1 MTYEKLGQ
9 EALEYYPCRYGRSK
23 ILFRGPKRALEG
35 GYVAFLGGS
44 ETYGKFIP
52 RPFPGLVEDALGTT
66 CVNLGWMNAGVDAF
80 LHDPA
85 ILQLA
90 SGAKAVV
97 IQVMGAQNMSN
108 RFYGV
113 HPRRNDR
120 FLQASDLLRTVFRD
134 VDFTEFHFTRHML
147 QHLRTQS
154 EERFD
159 MVRSE
164 LKAAWSARMERLLSR
179 ISAPVV
185 LLWLSNHA
193 PGDAALEAEM
203 RSDPLFVDRAM
214 IEALRPRVQQVV
226 EVVVSAEAQER
237 RGEGMVFGQLE
248 APAAAEMLGTGAQ
261 MEAAEALREVLPGLI
276 ESRGGRERG
285 AM

>member
-1 MTYEKLGQ
+1 
-9 EALEYYPCRYGRSK
+9 
-23 ILFRGPKRALEG
+23 
-35 GYVAFLGGS
+35 
-44 ETYGKFIP
+44 
-52 RPFPGLVEDALGTT
+52 
-66 CVNLGWMNAGVDAF
+66 
-80 LHDPA
+80 
-85 ILQLA
+85 
-90 SGAKAVV
+90 
-97 IQVMGAQNMSN
+97 
-108 RFYGV
+108 
-113 HPRRNDR
+113 
-120 FLQASDLLRTVFRD
+120 
-134 VDFTEFHFTRHML
+134 
-147 QHLRTQS
+147 
-154 EERFD
+154 
-159 MVRSE
+159 
-164 LKAAWSARMERLLSR
+164 MERLLSR

-226 EVVVSAEAQER
+226 EVVVSAEAQAR

-248 APAAAEMLGTGAQ
+248 APAAAEMLGAGAQ